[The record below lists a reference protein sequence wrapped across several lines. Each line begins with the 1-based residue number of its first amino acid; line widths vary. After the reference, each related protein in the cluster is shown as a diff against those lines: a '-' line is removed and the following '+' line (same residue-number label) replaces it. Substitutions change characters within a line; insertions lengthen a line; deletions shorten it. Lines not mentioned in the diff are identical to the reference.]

1 MRKLLHSTT
10 SITLCMALV
19 VPGIT
24 PTFAAAQ
31 TAACGAPG
39 EETTFPC
46 VLADGTEVTSEAE
59 LQSLSPEQNTTEQ
72 ATEAPQDEASD
83 GAAATADEATAAQEA
98 EAAQAA
104 ETEAEAAKQAE
115 EQAAADAAAQAEQE
129 AAAAAEAK
137 QEAAAAAQAEQEAVA
152 AAAQAE
158 EQNAAEAAA
167 QAEESAAAETA
178 AETEQQ
184 KAADAAAQAEED
196 VAKQA
201 AELEK
206 ALKDEQAATAQAEE
220 EAKEAQTAGP
230 ADTAAPAETT
240 APEASATPPQ
250 TEQAAEQPVDEEARA
265 ARQAE
270 RQAARRAERQAE
282 REAAREALEQEP
294 AGDVTTEEVTIDDTR
309 RSDQDFET
317 SATGSEEATKDDG
330 LSNLEKA
337 LLLGLGAAVVGTIL
351 KNGDKVVSNSGDR
364 VVVQDETGDL
374 RVLKDDDALLRRPG
388 DEVRTETFNDG
399 STRQIV
405 EKPNGSRI
413 VTIRSSDGTVL
424 RRISVD
430 ENGNETTLFDDLA
443 DEREVVVSELPQIRE
458 RSFAADQ
465 RSEEDLRAAL
475 IAQQRAEQD
484 RSFSLRQVREI
495 ERVRALAPPIE
506 LDAARFAT
514 GSAAIAPE
522 QARSLARVGNTLRDM
537 IAEDPRTVFLIEG
550 HTDAVGDAT
559 YNLALSD
566 RRAETVALA
575 LTEYFD
581 VPPENMVTQGYGESA
596 LKVQTSGA
604 EQANRRAVV
613 RNITG
618 LLRQASN

>member
-19 VPGIT
+19 VPGMT
-24 PTFAAAQ
+24 PTMAAAQ
-31 TAACGAPG
+31 TVACGAPG
-39 EETTFPC
+39 EQTTFPC
-46 VLADGTEVTSEAE
+46 ALADGTEVTNEAE
-59 LQSLSPEQNTTEQ
+59 LQSLSAGE
-72 ATEAPQDEASD
+72 ATAEAVGEAPQPEAAEETE
-83 GAAATADEATAAQEA
+83 AAPEAQTEKAAEADAPSPSAEQAVEPSEQEA
-98 EAAQAA
+98 EAAPADAEQQSAA
-104 ETEAEAAKQAE
+104 ETTAEATTQAE
-115 EQAAADAAAQAEQE
+115 ENSADAEVDQQNAADAAAQAEQE
-129 AAAAAEAK
+129 AA
-137 QEAAAAAQAEQEAVA
+137 
-152 AAAQAE
+152 
-158 EQNAAEAAA
+158 
-167 QAEESAAAETA
+167 T
-178 AETEQQ
+178 
-184 KAADAAAQAEED
+184 
-196 VAKQA
+196 QA
-201 AELEK
+201 AELEQ
-206 ALKDEQAATAQAEE
+206 ALKDEQAAAETQAQEQSTEQTEPTAQAE
-220 EAKEAQTAGP
+220 TP
-230 ADTAAPAETT
+230 APAENQEAAETAA
-240 APEASATPPQ
+240 APEQSATPPE
-250 TEQAAEQPVDEEARA
+250 TEQAAEKPVDEEARA
-265 ARQAE
+265 ARQAA
-270 RQAARRAERQAE
+270 RQESRRAERQAQ
-282 REAAREALEQEP
+282 RKAAREALDQEP
-294 AGDVTTEEVTIDDTR
+294 ATETTTQEVTADETR

-317 SATGSEEATKDDG
+317 SATGSAEAQNNDDDG

-337 LLLGLGAAVVGTIL
+337 LLLGLGAAVVGTVL
-351 KNGDKVVSNSGDR
+351 KNGDRVMSNSGDR
-364 VVVQDETGDL
+364 VVVQDDAGDL

-413 VTIRSSDGTVL
+413 VTIRGSDGTVL

-430 ENGNETTLFDDLA
+430 ANGNETTLFDDLA
-443 DEREVVVSELPQIRE
+443 DEREVIVSELPQIRE
-458 RSFAADQ
+458 RSFSTDQ

-475 IAQQRAEQD
+475 IAQQRGAEEQN

-495 ERVRALAPPIE
+495 EQVRALAPPIE

-537 IAEDPRTVFLIEG
+537 IAENPRTVFLIEG

-581 VPPENMVTQGYGESA
+581 VPPENMITQGYGESA

-613 RNITG
+613 RNITN